1 MRPYRTTIAV
11 VLFLL
16 PVPTLVSR
24 TVSVVALIVI
34 LAIVSIGTA
43 FAHRSGCH
51 RWHSCPSDRGTYVCG
66 DLGHCSQCPDNDY
79 CELGKPRAKAQKEAP
94 VEEPKAA
101 EQPNSQLPKAAPV
114 PVR

>member
-1 MRPYRTTIAV
+1 MRRQRHGRVAI
-11 VLFLL
+11 L
-16 PVPTLVSR
+16 
-24 TVSVVALIVI
+24 ALIASLT
-34 LAIVSIGTA
+34 LASA
-43 FAHRSGCH
+43 ADAHRSGCH

-94 VEEPKAA
+94 VEAPKAA
-101 EQPNSQLPKAAPV
+101 DQLKAQPPKAAPV